1 MNIFEQASRAK
12 TRFSS
17 LIGDLTVE
25 QLWDLPL
32 KAKSGLDLDSV
43 AKEVNAQLKAVS
55 EESFVNTSTNP
66 AKGSLELAMDVVKH
80 VIAVRLQENE
90 EARNK
95 AARTAKRQK
104 LIDALGNKQDEELK
118 GMSKEQLLARIAELD
133 GGATPAAAK

>member
-12 TRFSS
+12 TRFPS
-17 LIGDLTVE
+17 IRGDLTVE
-25 QLWDLPL
+25 QLWGMPL
-32 KAKSGLDLDSV
+32 QAKTGFDLDSV

-55 EESFVNTSTNP
+55 EESFVSTSTNP
-66 AKGSLELAMDVVKH
+66 AKGSLELAMGVVKH

-95 AARTAKRQK
+95 AALAAERQR
-104 LIDALGNKQDEELK
+104 LIGALGNKQDEELN

-133 GGATPAAAK
+133 RPAAA